1 MTQPR
6 RPLRG
11 KKLLVAALG
20 VGVLKLTGCLGM
32 GGTSGNLV
40 APPPCDDA
48 GNYTCQDLAGADL
61 RPADGGARD

>member
-1 MTQPR
+1 MNQPR

-11 KKLLVAALG
+11 KKLLVAAIG
-20 VGVLKLTGCLGM
+20 VGVLKLTGCVGM
-32 GGTSGNLV
+32 GGTTGNLV

-48 GNYTCQDLAGADL
+48 GHYDCQDMTSADL